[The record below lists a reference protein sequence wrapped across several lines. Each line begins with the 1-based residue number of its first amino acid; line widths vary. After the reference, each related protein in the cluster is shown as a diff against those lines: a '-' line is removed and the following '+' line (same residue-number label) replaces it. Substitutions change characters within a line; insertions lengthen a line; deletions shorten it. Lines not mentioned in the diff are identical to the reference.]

1 MTKEDLEKEQSAVET
16 KKQLSPHA
24 VVGDCHYGENSAYL
38 HGDVCDMCE
47 LQVLHPVDAAQ
58 RSQHIKSCI
67 EANEK
72 DMELLFM
79 VQRSKDTVC
88 GICMEVVY
96 KKANPSECHFGILS
110 NCNHTYCLKYICK
123 WGSAKQFESKIVK
136 SCPESWITSNFVISS
151 EYWVEEKEE
160 KQKLIQKCKEAMS
173 NKVGRYFDKGHGS
186 CPFGANC
193 FYKHVY
199 PDLEKEMATHSSI
212 LAWRIPGTEE
222 PGGLPSMGSH
232 RVGHD

>member
-1 MTKEDLEKEQSAVET
+1 MET

-160 KQKLIQKCKEAMS
+160 KQKLIQKYKEAM
-173 NKVGRYFDKGHGS
+173 RYEHCSLF
-186 CPFGANC
+186 
-193 FYKHVY
+193 
-199 PDLEKEMATHSSI
+199 SS
-212 LAWRIPGTEE
+212 
-222 PGGLPSMGSH
+222 
-232 RVGHD
+232 